1 MSAPPRKIR
10 ILLSA
15 PVPMP
20 SGSRPAWDTDA
31 GQQAW
36 WVAGFFSQGPETE
49 VAGFVFPE
57 GTGTNDALPDDRFP
71 VFSTAGEIPPADV
84 LVTFGQ
90 ALPPDWIDRFREGG
104 GRVAQVAMGQHLPA
118 AAERIIFNRSG
129 DFFAALS
136 KADAVWTFPG
146 DTEAL
151 ALSRLAGAP
160 VLQVPRLWTPFFLE
174 PRKASA
180 NIPFGYVSG
189 KKRWRL
195 CISQENS
202 GLLKNFVTPFLVLE
216 NAHRAEPRLIGE
228 VHIARMR
235 KIRSTPGFAGFMKLS
250 ALHAQGYVTL
260 WNDEPSGYFLG
271 TRGDCLVAHGVDDAP
286 PNVCLEALHG
296 NYPLIHN
303 FAAMSELGCFY
314 EGFDALSG
322 AKALVRAFET
332 HDQSLAATA
341 SANRRFLDQF
351 SPDLDSNREPWLR
364 AMRFLQE
371 MPSKTG

>member
-1 MSAPPRKIR
+1 MSAPSRKIR
-10 ILLSA
+10 VLLSA

-20 SGSRPAWDTDA
+20 SGSRPVWDTDA

-36 WVAGFFSQGPETE
+36 WAAGIFSEGSETE
-49 VAGFVFPE
+49 FAGFVFPE
-57 GTGTNDALPDDRFP
+57 RVGTSVLPPDDRFP
-71 VFSTAGEIPPADV
+71 VFSTAGEIPSADV

-104 GRVAQVAMGQHLPA
+104 GRVALVAMGQHLPA
-118 AAERIIFNRSG
+118 AAERMIFNKGG
-129 DFFAALS
+129 DFFATLAR
-136 KADAVWTFPG
+136 ADAVWTFPG
-146 DTEAL
+146 DAEAF
-151 ALSRLAGAP
+151 ALSRLSGAP
-160 VLQVPRLWTPFFLE
+160 VLQVARLWSPFFLE
-174 PRKASA
+174 SRKAAAS
-180 NIPFGYVSG
+180 IPFGYVPA

-216 NAHRAEPRLIGE
+216 NAHRAAPRLIGE

-250 ALHAQGYVTL
+250 ALHSQGYVTL
-260 WNDEPSGYFLG
+260 WHDEPGGDFLAE
-271 TRGDCLVAHGVDDAP
+271 RGDGLVSHGVDDAP

-296 NYPLIHN
+296 NYPLVHN
-303 FAAMSELGCFY
+303 FAAMSDLGYFY
-314 EGFDALSG
+314 EGFDAISG

-332 HDQSLAATA
+332 HDQNLSVT
-341 SANRRFLDQF
+341 STANRRFLDRF

-364 AMRFLQE
+364 ALRFLQK